1 MTDLQKPT
9 LPPRRT
15 TPRRCLVCQSPM
27 EFQRFTAAR
36 AGFEH
41 WTLRCTRCGR
51 IDQVQMDTDPVEI
64 RGAGLDRRRAKAT
77 SLDARR
83 DLVRLTEPLGP
94 QPPSSPQVLVGSHAA
109 ASTAVMA
116 R

>member
-27 EFQRFTAAR
+27 EVLRITAAR

-51 IDQVQMDTDPVEI
+51 IDQVQMDTDPLKSE
-64 RGAGLDRRRAKAT
+64 A
-77 SLDARR
+77 
-83 DLVRLTEPLGP
+83 LGWIEGELR
-94 QPPSSPQVLVGSHAA
+94 PPH
-109 ASTAVMA
+109 
-116 R
+116 